1 MYRPL
6 PDELTIKNSPIEGLG
21 LFATSN
27 IKANS
32 FIGITH
38 IRDEQFENKYMLHV
52 PNYMFLE
59 EACWLPLKCIFS
71 NILLLENL
79 LRSSALLPKE

>member
-1 MYRPL
+1 MISRRLRRVDHYLIGRSGISYGSGS
-6 PDELTIKNSPIEGLG
+6 DIVHWDDLTIN
-21 LFATSN
+21 
-27 IKANS
+27 
-32 FIGITH
+32 
-38 IRDEQFENKYMLHV
+38 MLHV

-79 LRSSALLPKE
+79 LRSSALLPNEQQPAAD